1 MMRFQRRFLGCFP
14 GKLSAL
20 ICTWLLVTVVTASAQ
35 SSLLTGGATSGPLTP
50 DFPSSAE
57 GTGTGPVVSPQS
69 PLPPGQAQSSYTGA
83 AAPSAIGS
91 GLGASTVPG
100 STLNLGGTS
109 TLGSPTSPSIPSS
122 PSLTSSPSLMSSPTT
137 TSSSTTTA
145 SPTTT
150 TSPGPAVGPGAA
162 ALPGATGVTSAE
174 QATSQLVPFGASLFY
189 NPTPPSSLAPNP
201 NYVIQPGDTVT
212 IELYGGVTSTSTTIV
227 DTEGNV
233 FLPNFGPVHV
243 AGTTAAN
250 LQTVVKQQ
258 LANAFTGNVSVYAVL
273 MSESSI
279 SVYVTGFVKFPG
291 QYLGSASDS
300 VLDFIS
306 RAGGVDPSRGSY
318 RDIELERGSNI
329 IDHIDLYNFLMT
341 GQPFPAVLQ
350 NGDTI
355 VVGRQG
361 AMVAVG
367 GSVRNNYLFEVPDPE
382 TAGEQILNLAQ
393 PLPSATNVLISGT
406 RDGTPFSTYVSLG
419 ALPNTPLYDQD
430 QLTFL
435 ADVPAPQIT
444 IQVEG
449 SRIGPS
455 VLVADRDTT
464 LKTVLNYI
472 AVDPVDADTK
482 AVYILRPGLQQQQTQ
497 SINAALDRLQ
507 KALFY
512 ATSVTTGE
520 AQIRA
525 SEAQQIQAYIN
536 EAHTLQPTGVFVVA
550 DDAGNVNNV
559 RLEDGDTIVIPE
571 SSDTVMVDGEVEVP
585 QAVNFV
591 PGQSRADYIAEAG
604 GVTQRGRVGQT
615 IIRRLCG
622 QIVLDPKA
630 PVMAGDELIVMP
642 YVETENFVIAQDML
656 TVFTEIAASAYF
668 IGKL

>member
-1 MMRFQRRFLGCFP
+1 M
-14 GKLSAL
+14 
-20 ICTWLLVTVVTASAQ
+20 I
-35 SSLLTGGATSGPLTP
+35 
-50 DFPSSAE
+50 
-57 GTGTGPVVSPQS
+57 
-69 PLPPGQAQSSYTGA
+69 
-83 AAPSAIGS
+83 
-91 GLGASTVPG
+91 
-100 STLNLGGTS
+100 
-109 TLGSPTSPSIPSS
+109 
-122 PSLTSSPSLMSSPTT
+122 
-137 TSSSTTTA
+137 SSSGTAASPGTTA
-145 SPTTT
+145 TQSV
-150 TSPGPAVGPGAA
+150 GPAVGPGAA
-162 ALPGATGVTSAE
+162 ALPGGSSTGVSSAQ
-174 QATSQLVPFGASLFY
+174 QATSQLVPFGASLFL

-201 NYVIQPGDTVT
+201 NYIIQPGDTVS
-212 IELYGGVTSTSTTIV
+212 IQIYGGVTATSTAIV
-227 DTEGNV
+227 DTQGNV

-243 AGTTAAN
+243 AGTSAAN
-250 LQTVVKQQ
+250 LQTAVKQQ

-279 SVYVTGFVKFPG
+279 SVFVTGFVRFPG

-318 RDIELERGSNI
+318 RDIALQRGTNI
-329 IDHIDLYNFLMT
+329 IDHIDLYDFLMT
-341 GQPFPAVLQ
+341 GTPFPAVLQ

-355 VVGRQG
+355 IVGRQG

-382 TAGEQILNLAQ
+382 TAGAQILNLAQ
-393 PLPSATNVLISGT
+393 PLPSATNVLITGT
-406 RDGTPFSTYVSLG
+406 RGGTPFSTYVSLG
-419 ALPNTPLYDQD
+419 ALPNTPIYDQD
-430 QLTFL
+430 QLTFV
-435 ADVPAPQIT
+435 ADIPAPLIT
-444 IQVEG
+444 VQVEG

-464 LKTVLNYI
+464 LKTLLNYI
-472 AVDPVDADTK
+472 AVDPADADTK
-482 AVYILRPGLQQQQTQ
+482 AVYIVRPGLQQQQTQ

-536 EAHTLQPTGVFVVA
+536 QAHTIQPTGILVVA
-550 DDAGNVNNV
+550 DGSGSINNA

-591 PGQSRADYIAEAG
+591 PGQSRADYIAAAG
-604 GVTQRGRVGQT
+604 GLTQRGQVAQT
-615 IIRRLCG
+615 IIRRLSG
-622 QIVLDPKA
+622 QMVLDPNA

-642 YVETENFVIAQDML
+642 HVETENFVIAQDML

>member
-1 MMRFQRRFLGCFP
+1 MMWFKPRFP
-14 GKLSAL
+14 GKLGAL
-20 ICTWLLVTVVTASAQ
+20 ICTVLLLTVATASAQ
-35 SSLLTGGATSGPLTP
+35 SNLLGGGATSGPLTS
-50 DFPSSAE
+50 DFPSSAM
-57 GTGTGPVVSPQS
+57 GTGTGPVTTPQS
-69 PLPPGQAQSSYTGA
+69 VLPVGQAQSAYTGA

-109 TLGSPTSPSIPSS
+109 SPGLPSS
-122 PSLTSSPSLMSSPTT
+122 PSLTSSPSVGSSPGTT
-137 TSSSTTTA
+137 GSPSTTA
-145 SPTTT
+145 SQ
-150 TSPGPAVGPGAA
+150 SNGLSGGPAVGPGAA
-162 ALPGATGVTSAE
+162 ALPGGTSTGVSSAQ
-174 QATSQLVPFGASLFY
+174 QATSQLAPFGASLFY
-189 NPTPPSSLAPNP
+189 TMTPPSSLAPNP
-201 NYVIQPGDTVT
+201 NYIIQPGDTVS
-212 IELYGGVTSTSTTIV
+212 IEIYGGVTATSTAVV
-227 DTEGNV
+227 DTQGNV

-243 AGTTAAN
+243 AGTSAAN
-250 LQTVVKQQ
+250 LQTAVKQQ

-318 RDIELERGSNI
+318 RDIELERGNNI
-329 IDHIDLYNFLMT
+329 IDHIDLYNFLLT
-341 GQPFPAVLQ
+341 GTPFPTVLQ

-355 VVGRQG
+355 IVGRQE

-382 TAGEQILNLAQ
+382 TAGQEILNLAQ
-393 PLPSATNVLISGT
+393 PLPSATNVLITGT
-406 RDGTPFSTYVSLG
+406 RGGTPFSTYVSLG
-419 ALPNTPLYDQD
+419 ALPNTPIFDQD
-430 QLTFL
+430 QLTFV
-435 ADVPAPQIT
+435 ADIPAPLIT
-444 IQVEG
+444 VQVEG

-455 VLVADRDTT
+455 VIVADRDAT

-472 AVDPVDADTK
+472 AVDPTDADTK
-482 AVYILRPGLQQQQTQ
+482 AVYIVRPGLQQQQSV
-497 SINAALDRLQ
+497 SIQAALDRLQ

-536 EAHTLQPTGVFVVA
+536 QAHTIQPTGILVVA
-550 DDAGNVNNV
+550 DGSGTINDA

-591 PGQSRADYIAEAG
+591 PGQSRAAYIAAAG
-604 GVTQRGRVGQT
+604 GLTQRGQVAQT
-615 IIRRLCG
+615 IIRRLSG
-622 QIVLDPKA
+622 QMVLDPNA

-642 YVETENFVIAQDML
+642 HVETENFVIAQDML